1 MVCIQNKVCEKRE
14 LRDLCGITVL
24 GGCAVFFGWYYK
36 TAINKGQE
44 TSMAQWFIAAKKA
57 DFDKIAEEF
66 HIDPV
71 LARVIRNRDV
81 AETQEIRR
89 YLHGNKADLYA
100 PELMKDMDKA
110 VAILEKKIAEGARL
124 RVIGD
129 YDADGICSAYILV
142 SGLAACGAKA
152 DTVIP
157 HRIKDGYGLNDSLI
171 EEASQDGIDTIVT
184 CDNGIAAADPIA
196 YANRLGMTVVVTD
209 HHEIPYEVL
218 EDGSRRFM
226 LPEAAAVV
234 DPKQENCAY
243 PYKNICGAVVAY
255 KLVQRLLERLG
266 KDMADT
272 LGDCGIQVPE
282 DEQQHELMEELL
294 EIAAFATIC
303 DVMELRDENRILV
316 KCGLKNMMHTRNTGL
331 KALIEVCGL
340 EAKELSAYHIG
351 FILGPCMNATG
362 RLDTAKRALALLQ
375 SRDRAEAVSIA
386 AELRDLNDS
395 RKEMT
400 IKGTQE
406 AIEQIENSRLK
417 QDKVLVVYMPQVH
430 ESLAGIIAGRIREK
444 YGKPTFVLTLGEE
457 GVKGSGRSIE
467 GYHMYDEMTA
477 CKDCFTKYG
486 GHKMAAGLS
495 MKEEVVEEFRRRMN
509 EQCRLTE
516 ADFEEKVHI
525 DVAMP
530 LAYISKGLIQQ
541 LALLEPFGVGNTKP
555 VFAQKD
561 VHILNGRILGKN
573 KNVGKYGITDGCG
586 NYFDMM
592 YFGDLEAFHD
602 FLVEKAGEY
611 MVNRLYHGERVDIP
625 ISITYYPDLNRYGG
639 KESVQIVMQHYR

>member
-1 MVCIQNKVCEKRE
+1 
-14 LRDLCGITVL
+14 
-24 GGCAVFFGWYYK
+24 
-36 TAINKGQE
+36 
-44 TSMAQWFIAAKKA
+44 MAQWFVAAKKA
-57 DFDKIAEEF
+57 DFNKIAETF

-81 AETQEIRR
+81 VEEEDIRK
-89 YLHGNKADLYA
+89 YLHGSKSDMYA

-110 VAILEKKIAEGARL
+110 VELLDKKIAEGVKI

-142 SGLAACGAKA
+142 SGLSACGANV

-157 HRIKDGYGLNDSLI
+157 HRIKDGYGLNDALI
-171 EEASQDGIDTIVT
+171 EEASADGVDTIVT
-184 CDNGIAAADPIA
+184 CDNGIAAAPQIA
-196 YANRLGMTVVVTD
+196 YAKQLGITVVVTD
-209 HHEIPYEVL
+209 HHEIPYEEM
-218 EDGSRRFM
+218 EDGSRRFI
-226 LPEAAAVV
+226 LPQAAAVV
-234 DPKQENCAY
+234 DPKQEDCRY

-255 KLVQRLLERLG
+255 KLVQRLFECG
-266 KDMADT
+266 EKGMPEAFVATGIKNADVK
-272 LGDCGIQVPE
+272 QRE
-282 DEQQHELMEELL
+282 ELMEELL
-294 EIAAFATIC
+294 EIAAFATVC
-303 DVMELRDENRILV
+303 DVMELRDENRIIV
-316 KCGLKNMMHTRNTGL
+316 KCGLEHMMHTKNMGL
-331 KALIEVCGL
+331 RALIEVCGL

-375 SRDRAEAVSIA
+375 SSNRAEAVEIA
-386 AELRDLNDS
+386 TELRDLNDS

-400 IKGTQE
+400 VKGTKE
-406 AIEQIENSRLK
+406 AVEQIDNSCLQ

-444 YGKPTFVLTLGEE
+444 YGKPAFVLTKGEE
-457 GVKGSGRSIE
+457 EVKGSGRSIE
-467 GYHMYDEMTA
+467 AYHMYEEMTA
-477 CKDCFTKYG
+477 CKECFTKYG

-495 MKEEVVEEFRRRMN
+495 MKEEMVDEFRRRMN

-530 LAYISKGLIQQ
+530 LSYISKRLIQQ

-592 YFGDLEAFHD
+592 YFGDLEAFRD
-602 FLVEKAGEY
+602 FLVGKAGEY

-639 KESVQIVMQHYR
+639 KESVQIVMQHYQ